1 MFNLTKSNF
10 HCNSFALVSIS
21 CITDLA
27 KLSFNVSLGKYFRY
41 GCKIIVFIK
50 RKYSSLLGN
59 LYSLFSRDT
68 EYY

>member
-27 KLSFNVSLGKYFRY
+27 NLSFNVSLGKYFRY

-50 RKYSSLLGN
+50 YSSLLGN
-59 LYSLFSRDT
+59 LSSLFSKNT

>member
-41 GCKIIVFIK
+41 GYKIIVFIEK
-50 RKYSSLLGN
+50 VFFFVREFI
-59 LYSLFSRDT
+59 FSIF
-68 EYY
+68 